1 MNLHLSFKQTDLVLF
16 MQTGLS
22 IALLLS
28 LSSCSALKS
37 NDYTLKDSLYVWSDA
52 YKEPTETVIEYQS
65 ISSLEESILKSDVQ
79 LVFESM
85 VSNESVEVE
94 LVEQKV
100 VEQKVVE
107 QEVIEQELD
116 LAEQELVPESQ
127 VETPKKND
135 LMPKQEFVKSEKPAE
150 TTLNIDTTLVAEHS
164 QNDLDSMASVDS
176 IEAINRLTKQNP
188 TAAGIPVSKVI
199 PLIKT
204 DVAEIEL
211 PKEILQLASPAES
224 SRGVNEFGMWQM
236 VKSDVTAYQEIC
248 SLSSSTM
255 QVEVENY
262 STQVWL
268 KVVGNDLLVN
278 STTNIDIEK
287 PRVGIKFDNG
297 ALQAFK
303 KSYFETSAVWT
314 GDIETM
320 LKKNKQLSISLG
332 GNELGM
338 RTQEIAIGLT
348 DLKKA
353 YSEYRKCNRGTQ
365 ISSL

>member
-94 LVEQKV
+94 LAEQELVEQ
-100 VEQKVVE
+100 ELVE

-150 TTLNIDTTLVAEHS
+150 TALNIDTTLVAEHS
-164 QNDLDSMASVDS
+164 QNDLDSID
-176 IEAINRLTKQNP
+176 AINRLTKQNP

-224 SRGVNEFGMWQM
+224 SRGVNEFGMWKM

-297 ALQAFK
+297 TLQAFK

-353 YSEYRKCNRGTQ
+353 YSEYRKCNSGTQ